1 MEGSVDKDIPK
12 TAPGEAIAYVDGS
25 FNTETGEYGAGVV
38 FFYNGDTTELSEKGS
53 NPDAATM
60 RNVSGEVMAS
70 MLAMRQAKKIGA
82 KKLTIY
88 HDYQGIA
95 SWCTGEW
102 KTKKEG
108 TKIYK
113 QYYTDMLSHLQIG
126 FVKVE
131 GHSGDFYNDRADAL
145 AREAIGKD

>member
-1 MEGSVDKDIPK
+1 MSSVNDIPELS
-12 TAPGEAIAYVDGS
+12 PGEAIAYVDGS
-25 FNTETGEYGAGVV
+25 FSTETGEYGSGVV
-38 FFYNGDTTELSEKGS
+38 FFYEGAVTEFFDKGS

-70 MLAMRQAKKIGA
+70 MLAMRQAKKVGA

-108 TKIYK
+108 TKVYK
-113 QYYTDMLSHLQIG
+113 KYYTDMLSYLEIK

-131 GHSGDFYNDRADAL
+131 GHSGDRFNDRADEL
-145 AREAIGKD
+145 ARQAIGK

>member
-1 MEGSVDKDIPK
+1 MSDIPETK
-12 TAPGEAIAYVDGS
+12 PGEAIAYVDGS
-25 FNTETGEYGAGVV
+25 FLVDTGEYGSGVV
-38 FFYNGDTTELSEKGS
+38 FFYDGEVTELSEKGS

-82 KKLTIY
+82 KSLVIY

-95 SWCTGEW
+95 DWCTGAW

-108 TKIYK
+108 TKVYK
-113 QYYTDMLSHLQIG
+113 QYYQNMSAFLDIS
-126 FVKVE
+126 FVKVT
-131 GHSGDFYNDRADAL
+131 GHSGDKWNDRADEL
-145 AREAIGKD
+145 ARAAIGI

>member
-1 MEGSVDKDIPK
+1 MSDYPVTGAK
-12 TAPGEAIAYVDGS
+12 EAIAYVDGS
-25 FNTETGEYGAGVV
+25 FNPDTNEYGAGVA
-38 FFYNGDTTELSEKGS
+38 FFCDGSLTELSRKGS

-70 MLAMRQAKKIGA
+70 MMAMNEASRRG
-82 KKLTIY
+82 LTRLVIY

-95 SWCTGEW
+95 DWCTGAW

-108 TKIYK
+108 TRVYK
-113 QYYTDMLSHLQIG
+113 EFYQQMRLSGLDIQ

-131 GHSGDFYNDRADAL
+131 GHSGDTWNDRADEL
-145 AREAIGKD
+145 ARSAVGK

>member
-1 MEGSVDKDIPK
+1 MTNYPVTG
-12 TAPGEAIAYVDGS
+12 TGEAIAYVDGS
-25 FNTETGEYGAGVV
+25 FNPDTNEYGAGVA
-38 FFYNGDTTELSEKGS
+38 FFCNGRLTELSQKGS

-70 MLAMRQAKKIGA
+70 MMAMREASRLGLQR
-82 KKLTIY
+82 LVIY

-95 SWCTGEW
+95 DWCTGAW

-108 TKIYK
+108 TRVYK
-113 QYYTDMLSHLQIG
+113 EYYQQMRLSGLDIQ

-131 GHSGDFYNDRADAL
+131 GHSGDTWNDRADEL
-145 AREAIGKD
+145 ARAAVGK